1 MFLSLIYTMP
11 ENWIS
16 LTRVSLRRVWVRLQ
30 SSSVINDDA
39 VTGTAPLDRNIS
51 IKHKHLSDQFFR
63 KTNEYLN
70 LEKFKN
76 IYFKQ
81 IFTKGSL
88 QKKGILW
95 DNVSITDGRGQA
107 CGWVKQIDNR

>member
-1 MFLSLIYTMP
+1 MP
-11 ENWIS
+11 ETRLNI
-16 LTRVSLRRVWVRLQ
+16 TRVSLRRVWVRLQ

-51 IKHKHLSDQFFR
+51 IKHKHLLNQFFH

-81 IFTKGSL
+81 I
-88 QKKGILW
+88 
-95 DNVSITDGRGQA
+95 ITIREA
-107 CGWVKQIDNR
+107 SKRKEYYETMP